1 MIRIRKVGL
10 ALTMLVLLGVFAAPD
25 VRADAFTFNGTL
37 TPGSPVQLFG
47 FNITSSSSV
56 LIRGTAN
63 FELAVSLFGGAGDTL
78 NIAIDEDGLGPPFIA
93 IVQDE
98 FGELFLTPGTYFLS
112 VTPLPVLP
120 GGNLSEGFFFAT
132 DQFGRELTFGDF
144 GFTGGNFT
152 LEISGAGVNQAAEI
166 PELAT
171 MLLFGTGLAGIAAKL
186 RRRRGRDCE

>member
-56 LIRGTAN
+56 LIRGTAD
-63 FELAVSLFGGAGDTL
+63 FDLAVSLFDGVGDTL

-93 IVQDE
+93 IIQDE
-98 FGELFLTPGTYFLS
+98 FGELVLAPGSYFVS

-120 GGNLSEGFFFAT
+120 GGNLSEGFSFAA
-132 DQFGRELTFGDF
+132 DQFGRELTFADF

-152 LEISGAGVNQAAEI
+152 LEISGAGVNQAAPV
-166 PELAT
+166 PEPAT
-171 MLLFGTGLAGIAAKL
+171 MFLFGTGLAAIVARL
-186 RRRRGRDCE
+186 RRRRGRNCG